1 MAENAEDLYHSIGQA
16 LADCVAEPWSEIRL
30 HIDVIDNSI
39 GLTGEYLREN
49 GALADLDVR
58 QLDHSV
64 TRAIRQFHK
73 VSHRSGNASWM
84 GADFILRP
92 DGQFQLKLT
101 DDDASRT
108 ESRDA

>member
-58 QLDHSV
+58 QLGHAV
-64 TRAIRQFHK
+64 TKAIRQLHK
-73 VSHRSGNASWM
+73 TSYRSGNTSWTR
-84 GADFILRP
+84 ANFILRP

-101 DDDASRT
+101 DEGASRT
-108 ESRDA
+108 E